1 MDSPHVLL
9 APDSFKES
17 LTAREAAQAMQ
28 AGVREVFPDAR
39 TTLRPLSDGGEGFL
53 DAMRTPA
60 TGTMTSRVRSAT
72 GEYVEAE
79 WLRLGDRA
87 WIEVAEVVG
96 LAGIPVGQRRPM
108 GLDTRGLG
116 ALIRQAMDAGCVDLV
131 IGLGGTG
138 TCDGGAGMLAEL
150 GIRFMDAGGHGLEP
164 TPEALRRLD
173 SIDRSSLDARLAE
186 VSITIATDVSSPL
199 TGPAGA
205 APVFGPQKGAG
216 PEEVAE
222 LDRLLA
228 SLSFLLEAD
237 LPESHAAVPGA
248 GAAGGLGW
256 ALMLLGA
263 QVRPGFDVVADH
275 TGLAGLVEACDIV
288 LTGEGCFDAQSL
300 AGKVVPRLA
309 QLSASLGKPCHALV
323 GRAEDV
329 DHQTLQASGITSVAV
344 ITPADQEREQ
354 ALGQAASN
362 VERATTKLLG
372 RLRTAYLN

>member
-1 MDSPHVLL
+1 MNSPHVLL

-28 AGVREVFPDAR
+28 SGVIEVFPDAR

-60 TGTMTSRVRSAT
+60 TESMTSRVRSAT
-72 GEYVEAE
+72 GEWVEAE
-79 WLRLGDRA
+79 WLRLGGRA
-87 WIEVAEVVG
+87 WIEVARVVG
-96 LAGIPVGQRRPM
+96 LADIPLDQRRPM
-108 GLDTRGLG
+108 ALDTRGLG
-116 ALIRQAMDAGCVDLV
+116 TLLRQAMDAECRDLV

-173 SIDRSSLDARLAE
+173 SVDRSSLDARLAE
-186 VSITIATDVSSPL
+186 VSITIATDVTSPL
-199 TGPAGA
+199 TGPTGA
-205 APVFGPQKGAG
+205 AAVFGPQKGAG

-228 SLSFLLEAD
+228 SLAFLLEGE

-256 ALMLLGA
+256 AFMLLGA

-275 TGLAGLVEACDIV
+275 TGLADLVEACDIV
-288 LTGEGCFDAQSL
+288 LTGEGSFDTQSL

-309 QLSASLGKPCHALV
+309 ELAASRGKPCHALV
-323 GRAEDV
+323 GRAEGAD
-329 DHQTLQASGITSVAV
+329 QPTLEASGITSITV
-344 ITPADQEREQ
+344 ITPDGQEREQ
-354 ALGQAASN
+354 ALRQAASN
-362 VERATTKLLG
+362 VERATTELLR
-372 RLRTAYLN
+372 RL